1 MVSSWLCSSA
11 MLLALAACAP
21 EPEATSRI
29 VLREFARVP
38 GEPPILRVRLGL
50 EPSPPIR
57 AALEHG
63 IPLTIEWSLEPARGQ
78 RLVRRL
84 RLQRS
89 PLLRRYV
96 LEEEGQSGGRS
107 FQHLNAL
114 LAAVEQQEFVLGPA
128 EESPLGLRVRLV
140 REALPPPLQL
150 PALLDPEWRLAARFL
165 LPGARSSR

>member
-1 MVSSWLCSSA
+1 